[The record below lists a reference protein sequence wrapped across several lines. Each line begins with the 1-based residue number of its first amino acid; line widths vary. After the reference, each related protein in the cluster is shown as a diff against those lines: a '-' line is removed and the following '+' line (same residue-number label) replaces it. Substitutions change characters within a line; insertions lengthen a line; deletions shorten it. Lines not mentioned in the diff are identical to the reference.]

1 MPQGSA
7 DQTDTN
13 KEDEMRK
20 VLILAATVAA
30 ALSIGVATP
39 AATPTTPGGYCGA
52 MNMLQAWPGGGAN
65 VPDGGG
71 MENAMTVDNASGNTG
86 MFTAVGASAC

>member
-1 MPQGSA
+1 
-7 DQTDTN
+7 
-13 KEDEMRK
+13 MRK
-20 VLILAATVAA
+20 VLILAATAAA
-30 ALSIGVATP
+30 ALSVGVATS

-71 MENAMTVDNASGNTG
+71 MENAMTVDHANGNTG

>member
-1 MPQGSA
+1 M
-7 DQTDTN
+7 N
-13 KEDEMRK
+13 K
-20 VLILAATVAA
+20 VLILAATIAA
-30 ALSIGVATP
+30 ALGVGAGTA

-52 MNMLQAWPGGGAN
+52 LNMVQSWPGGGAN

-71 MENAMTVDNASGNTG
+71 MEHAMTVDNANGNTG

>member
-1 MPQGSA
+1 
-7 DQTDTN
+7 
-13 KEDEMRK
+13 MRK

-30 ALSIGVATP
+30 ALSVGVATS

-71 MENAMTVDNASGNTG
+71 MENAMTVDNANGNTG